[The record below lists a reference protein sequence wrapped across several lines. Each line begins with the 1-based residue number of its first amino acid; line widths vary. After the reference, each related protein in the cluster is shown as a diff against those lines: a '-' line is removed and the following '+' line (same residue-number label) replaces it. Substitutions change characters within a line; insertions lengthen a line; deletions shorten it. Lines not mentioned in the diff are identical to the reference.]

1 MDTNPVK
8 SIPITEEIS
17 VGPQKKQPGHR
28 MDAAIEVTGKG
39 LRA

>member
-17 VGPQKKQPGHR
+17 VGSQKKQPGR
-28 MDAAIEVTGKG
+28 WMDAAVEATAEG